1 MGRKRWAVQKSFWG
15 HDFVWVEGGGRKIPI
30 QTGPAHSPVRTNK
43 GDLVEST
50 SIPAAP
56 TGHGPVEAG
65 QTPRPPLGP
74 VVRPSPTGAPTGSPL
89 ATQAACPGRRT
100 GPGARLRGPG
110 ARGSLAPGTPPAV
123 DGRTALRVV
132 QFASNP
138 VPRTSARCAGLAL
151 PINRRAGAR
160 GHRVGGSAGGGPD
173 GGGPDIY
180 IHTPTT
186 Q

>member
-89 ATQAACPGRRT
+89 ATQAACPRRRT

-110 ARGSLAPGTPPAV
+110 TRGSLAPGTPPG
-123 DGRTALRVV
+123 GR
-132 QFASNP
+132 
-138 VPRTSARCAGLAL
+138 RTNGLA
-151 PINRRAGAR
+151 
-160 GHRVGGSAGGGPD
+160 GGPVRLQSRSAHVCTLRRPCFTD
-173 GGGPDIY
+173 
-180 IHTPTT
+180 
-186 Q
+186 